1 VAILRHECTQS
12 PAHPGGHMCVCVG
25 GQRSCRTFRGGNA
38 LAIFKSWPTGL
49 FAEEGKSSV
58 SSANSES
65 RMWVWVPSSQELE
78 LKLELVVDSEDSKD
92 SKGGWRFNLSYENI
106 CTRLAATDV
115 IELKSRPPKVVC
127 VPGQWICFEAAAH
140 DCHSLAGVFQP
151 GSPVPPQHFHIS
163 TFPPPAG

>member
-1 VAILRHECTQS
+1 MYVVAPLAGKWSAFGTGTHAAPQLY
-12 PAHPGGHMCVCVG
+12 APGGQWQSSDTNARNHQLILAAICVCVWGEG

-78 LKLELVVDSEDSKD
+78 LKLELVVDSEDSED
-92 SKGGWRFNLSYENI
+92 SKGG
-106 CTRLAATDV
+106 
-115 IELKSRPPKVVC
+115 
-127 VPGQWICFEAAAH
+127 
-140 DCHSLAGVFQP
+140 
-151 GSPVPPQHFHIS
+151 
-163 TFPPPAG
+163 